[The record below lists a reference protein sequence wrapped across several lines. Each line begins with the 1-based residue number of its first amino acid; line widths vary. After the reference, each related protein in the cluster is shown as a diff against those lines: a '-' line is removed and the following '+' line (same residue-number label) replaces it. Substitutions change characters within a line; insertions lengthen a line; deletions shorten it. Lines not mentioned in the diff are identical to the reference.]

1 MHRDWKV
8 FVNRSPQ
15 HVKKVVVMGANAFI
29 SHQDILMIDKV
40 ADVSAW
46 SEK

>member
-1 MHRDWKV
+1 VHGELKA
-8 FVNRSPQ
+8 FVHRSPQ